1 MSLPPNQ
8 KKSQPA
14 WLDIAVFAG
23 VLGFLCLSVQVF
35 LTTRAA
41 LSKNGS
47 RVTATIPPPEA
58 PARRA
63 PASQTQA
70 LKGGGSTE
78 VLRLPCL
85 QQAGRA
91 FTSDARLLQIHAPAC
106 NEDLK
111 QVSTWKGS
119 NETSGEEIL
128 VFVNAKEKT
137 LSTSY
142 FSLKDGVNRIVFL
155 HDAGKGP
162 AKVQTIEVSKRSDE
176 P

>member
-1 MSLPPNQ
+1 MSLPPKQ

-23 VLGFLCLSVQVF
+23 VLGFLCLSVQIF

-41 LSKNGS
+41 LSRNPS
-47 RVTATIPPPEA
+47 AATSATPPPEV
-58 PARRA
+58 PTRRA
-63 PASQTQA
+63 PASQSPVS
-70 LKGGGSTE
+70 KSSGSTE

-85 QQAGRA
+85 HQAART
-91 FTSDARLLQIHAPAC
+91 FSSEARLLQIHAPAC

-111 QVSTWKGS
+111 QASAWKGS
-119 NETSGEEIL
+119 NESSGEQIL

-142 FSLKDGVNRIVFL
+142 FALKDGVNRIVFR
-155 HDAGKGP
+155 HESGKGR
-162 AKVQTIEVSKRSDE
+162 ARVQTLEVRKNGTE
-176 P
+176 